1 MTVAISSQAVQMECV
16 LLDGR
21 LCFDSAAFLKLAELT
36 LLSILPQREGTAT
49 QGLFLLLRAAAQGP
63 AVSQR
68 LHCMPDTE
76 QAGKSGLCKCSL
88 KAVRHQVVSFSTI
101 CALSLTKAYSGS
113 ILTAHAAA
121 QQGLGSQAPR
131 PVHQQG
137 FPTLMSII
145 LHLVNPHSLS
155 LKKA

>member
-1 MTVAISSQAVQMECV
+1 MTVAISSRVVQMECV

-21 LCFDSAAFLKLAELT
+21 LCFDSARFLKLAELAR
-36 LLSILPQREGTAT
+36 LSILPQREGTAA

-63 AVSQR
+63 AVPQR

-76 QAGKSGLCKCSL
+76 QASKSGLCKCPL
-88 KAVRHQVVSFSTI
+88 KAVRQRLMSFSMT
-101 CALSLTKAYSGS
+101 CAHSLATAYRGS

-121 QQGLGSQAPR
+121 QQGLRSQAPR
-131 PVHQQG
+131 PARQQD
-137 FPTLMSII
+137 FLTLVSII
-145 LHLVNPHSLS
+145 VHLVNPHSLS